1 MKCDKGGNFM
11 NEKLDRK
18 LKKIYDYENKIDFEP
33 FGKDYVPYRP
43 SIRKIDKECI
53 EYIKTKIDNVELKR
67 LVLSLKKEEINNSI
81 KEHKYGIEKE
91 VNKLEILKKEILEN
105 DEFIEEERRIKNWN
119 EEEHNKPIKE
129 LESLYKKI
137 NKENIYDF
145 IIKEYNDC
153 LSVFKQTENITKVF
167 NQEDYLYAS
176 ILELLLKE
184 IYKEEEPYY
193 EINEKNNR
201 LKETYEFIDEDEQYK
216 KYGLLKLNNNRNLE
230 KPMLNSPPYYIHD
243 NRRGYIVLDS
253 RIPDEVLIKLY
264 CLKQDN
270 YITDLSLRANYYKRI
285 QENRRISI
293 YEEMAFGKYFSFEN
307 FKNLIPTK
315 LYSTATNNS
324 LWINI
329 KNGSITFEELLD
341 DFEIEDKREFIKTQ
355 VIHCEYFE
363 NEGEFYISHIDHE
376 YIFYSL
382 EEYEK
387 RIKDIEQKGN
397 IKKKLK
403 TFKVDNSKIPFI
415 IDNENILLFFLN
427 QYFKSKDLLLEY
439 FQKMNN
445 RIKNNIT

>member
-1 MKCDKGGNFM
+1 M
-11 NEKLDRK
+11 NEELKRK
-18 LKKIYDYENKIDFEP
+18 LKKIYDYENNIDFDP
-33 FGKDYVPYRP
+33 FGKSYVRYKP
-43 SIRKIDKECI
+43 SIREIDKECI
-53 EYIKTKIDNVELKR
+53 EYIKLRKDNIEFKDLI
-67 LVLSLKKEEINNSI
+67 LELKKEELKNRIE
-81 KEHKYGIEKE
+81 EHKYRIEK
-91 VNKLEILKKEILEN
+91 NLDKLNIMKEEILEN
-105 DEFIEEERRIKNWN
+105 DEFIAEEKRIKNWN
-119 EEEHNKPIKE
+119 EEVHNKSIKE
-129 LESLYKKI
+129 LENLCKKI

-145 IIKEYNDC
+145 IIKKYND
-153 LSVFKQTENITKVF
+153 SFYAFKRIENITKVF
-167 NQEDYLYAS
+167 NQEDYLCAS

-216 KYGLLKLNNNRNLE
+216 KYGLLKLNSNRNLE

-243 NRRGYIVLDS
+243 NRKGYIVLDS

-264 CLKQDN
+264 YLKQDN
-270 YITDLSLRANYYKRI
+270 LITDLSLRANYYMKI
-285 QENRRISI
+285 QKCNIHAAF
-293 YEEMAFGKYFSFEN
+293 EEKAFGKYFSFEN
-307 FKNLIPTK
+307 LKNLIPTK
-315 LYSTATNNS
+315 LYSTVTNNS

-341 DFEIEDKREFIKTQ
+341 DFEVVNKEEFIRTQ

-363 NEGEFYISHIDHE
+363 DEEEFYISHIDHE

-382 EEYEK
+382 DEYEE

-403 TFKVDNSKIPFI
+403 TFKVDNSRIPFI

-427 QYFKSKDLLLEY
+427 QYFNSKDLLLEY
-439 FQKMNN
+439 FQKYE
-445 RIKNNIT
+445 

>member
-1 MKCDKGGNFM
+1 M
-11 NEKLDRK
+11 NEELKRK
-18 LKKIYDYENKIDFEP
+18 LKKIYDYENNIDFDP
-33 FGKDYVPYRP
+33 FGKSYIPYRP
-43 SIRKIDKECI
+43 SIREIDKECI

-67 LVLSLKKEEINNSI
+67 LVLSLKKEEIKNSI

-91 VNKLEILKKEILEN
+91 VNKLKILRKEILEN
-105 DEFIEEERRIKNWN
+105 DEFIEEERRTKIWN
-119 EEEHNKPIKE
+119 EEVHKKPIKE
-129 LESLYKKI
+129 LENLYKEI
-137 NKENIYDF
+137 NRDNIYKFIIEEYNENIKGY
-145 IIKEYNDC
+145 K
-153 LSVFKQTENITKVF
+153 LTEKITKVF

-216 KYGLLKLNNNRNLE
+216 KYSLLKLNNNRNLE
-230 KPMLNSPPYYIHD
+230 KPILNSSPYYIYD
-243 NRRGYIVLDS
+243 NRKGYIVLDS
-253 RIPDEVLIKLY
+253 RVPDEVLIKLY

-270 YITDLSLRANYYKRI
+270 LITDLSLRANYYKRI
-285 QENRRISI
+285 QENRRILI
-293 YEEMAFGKYFSFEN
+293 YEERAFGKYFSFEN
-307 FKNLIPTK
+307 LKNLIPTK
-315 LYSTATNNS
+315 LYSTVTNNS

-329 KNGSITFEELLD
+329 KNRSITFEELLD
-341 DFEIEDKREFIKTQ
+341 DFEIEDKKEFIKTQ

-363 NEGEFYISHIDHE
+363 DKEEFYISHIDHE

-382 EEYEK
+382 DEYEDRVK
-387 RIKDIEQKGN
+387 NIEQKGN

-439 FQKMNN
+439 FQKCE
-445 RIKNNIT
+445 